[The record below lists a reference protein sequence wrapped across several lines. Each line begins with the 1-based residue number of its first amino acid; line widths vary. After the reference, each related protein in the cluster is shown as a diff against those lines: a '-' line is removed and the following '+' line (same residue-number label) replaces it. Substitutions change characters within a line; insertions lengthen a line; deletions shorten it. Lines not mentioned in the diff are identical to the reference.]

1 MPADVSAGQPAP
13 RPRILKIYDAGV
25 PSPSGRLRSYVV
37 SVALAAGLG
46 SLAAFAF
53 APYFILPLTFVGFAG
68 FVILLRSAGSWRSG
82 FLFGWAFGL
91 GHFLL
96 GLNWITESFKVE
108 AETFGALAWPAVVG
122 LCAFLSV
129 FPAAAAAAT
138 RAFGTAG
145 PAPIVAFAPL
155 WTLAE
160 MARGTVLSGFPWNLV
175 GYVWGISDET
185 LQLASLLGIYGLSLI
200 ALSLSSLPLLF
211 ATRNS
216 KPLRSAFFALST
228 VFLVATSLWGLGAL
242 RLAGAASD
250 VVPAVQLRLVQ
261 ANISQEA
268 KWDPDEASEILARY
282 IRMSAVP
289 GPPVPTHIFWPETA
303 LPFLFDGSQELVDR
317 LTAAIPPSGAL
328 AVGVV
333 RQAQRR
339 PDQEPALLN
348 SLIVLDGEG
357 RLADAYDKIRLVPF
371 GEFIPMQALLPIK
384 KLTVGSIDFVP
395 GEGPQLL
402 DIPGL
407 PAAVPLICYE
417 ATFPGSKGGSRAQ
430 WILNATNDA
439 WFGPSSG
446 PYQHFLAARV
456 RAIELGLPVVRVA
469 NTGISAVVDAYGR
482 IVDSLPLGTAGV
494 IDATLPRPV
503 GRPTVYG
510 RFGNGPVL
518 ALIAA
523 MLFTAGV
530 SAIFT
535 SRHRSGY

>member
-13 RPRILKIYDAGV
+13 RPRILKPCDAGV
-25 PSPSGRLRSYVV
+25 APPSGRLRSYVV
-37 SVALAAGLG
+37 CVALAAGLG
-46 SLAAFAF
+46 SLTALAF
-53 APYFILPLTFVGFAG
+53 APYFILPLTFVGFVG

-96 GLNWITESFKVE
+96 GLNWIAESFKVE
-108 AETFGALAWPAVVG
+108 DETLGALAWPAVVG
-122 LCAFLSV
+122 LCAFLAV

-138 RAFGTAG
+138 RAFGAAG

-160 MARGTVLSGFPWNLV
+160 MARGTVLSGFPWNLA

-200 ALSLSSLPLLF
+200 TLSLSSLPLLF

-216 KPLRSAFFALST
+216 KRLHSAFFALSM
-228 VFLVATSLWGLGAL
+228 VCLGATSLWGIGAL
-242 RLAGAASD
+242 RLAGAANE

-268 KWDPDEASEILARY
+268 KWDPDEAGEILARY
-282 IRMSAVP
+282 IRMSGAP
-289 GPPVPTHIFWPETA
+289 GPSIPTHIFWPETA
-303 LPFLFDGSQELVDR
+303 LPFLFDGSQELVDKF
-317 LTAAIPPSGAL
+317 TAAIPPSGAL
-328 AVGVV
+328 AVGAV

-339 PDQEPALLN
+339 QDQEPALLN
-348 SLIVLDGEG
+348 SLLVFDQEG
-357 RLADAYDKIRLVPF
+357 RLTDAYDKIRLVPF
-371 GEFIPMQALLPIK
+371 GEFMPMQALLPIK

-407 PAAVPLICYE
+407 PTALPLICYE
-417 ATFPGSKGGSRAQ
+417 AIFPGSKGDSRAQ
-430 WILNATNDA
+430 WILNVTNDA
-439 WFGPSSG
+439 WFGTSSG

-482 IVDSLPLGTAGV
+482 IVDSLPLATTGV
-494 IDATLPRPV
+494 IDAPLPRPV

-510 RFGNGPVL
+510 RFGNWPVF

-530 SAIFT
+530 SATIT
-535 SRHRSGY
+535 SRRRSGY